1 MCIRYLGFILLIWF
15 PRALHAQS
23 AAQSCSAPRLDGG
36 FFAPKQQT
44 YSDGTEL
51 SYTCDEGHKPAVKG
65 WWATSTCHNGKW
77 SPEPQC
83 IESIHACGE
92 PPKIPHA
99 VIVHQK
105 YRDFFAADT
114 KLQYECEDG
123 YTVEGA
129 DTTKLI
135 FCFSGNWTEGPT
147 CSRETRPTTGQ
158 GGGTQPA
165 GGGSSTTSGSTDR
178 DSGPTFRP
186 VDDCGAYP
194 YIPNSDVVQKGRMFL
209 KYQCKAFHTLVGE
222 ATVACYSDRTWSPLP
237 VCKETFCVLDPA
249 QNPLPNVQLSRV
261 EYLKEGE
268 RKHFPCIWYDYS
280 RRVQCTNGRITT
292 TGCCSTYDHGRGIC
306 P

>member
-83 IESIHACGE
+83 IG
-92 PPKIPHA
+92 
-99 VIVHQK
+99 
-105 YRDFFAADT
+105 
-114 KLQYECEDG
+114 
-123 YTVEGA
+123 
-129 DTTKLI
+129 
-135 FCFSGNWTEGPT
+135 
-147 CSRETRPTTGQ
+147 RETRPTTGQ